1 MQASNLKASLITACC
16 FFIVLCS
23 EIKSMDTASDLQET
37 TSYKAKNTHNEGC
50 LDSLKNDM
58 GSNSSSVRFLL
69 NQDENKDPE
78 TSLASYMASPVKAV
92 IHRTYNIVDFAV
104 KHPTQTII
112 TTLLIAAQV
121 TAVAADCNCILY
133 RQNSGCNP
141 DNAIPITYGQFPNAS
156 DCKSLTSSFTIYC
169 YYGCF

>member
-1 MQASNLKASLITACC
+1 MKSSNLKASLITVCC
-16 FFIVLCS
+16 FIVALCS
-23 EIKSMDTASDLQET
+23 EIMSIDNTLSIQET
-37 TSYKAKNTHNEGC
+37 TFYKAKKTNSEGC
-50 LDSLKNDM
+50 LDSLKSEI
-58 GSNSSSVRFLL
+58 GSNSSSVRFLI
-69 NQDENKDPE
+69 NQDENKGSE

-92 IHRTYNIVDFAV
+92 IHRTYNIVDFTV

-133 RQNSGCNP
+133 KSNSGCSP
-141 DNAIPITYGQFPNAS
+141 GGAIPITYGQFQNAS
-156 DCKSLTSSFTIYC
+156 DCKSLTSSFTGYC